1 MERTQ
6 KEDKCMW
13 SRQELKM
20 RGKMAFQRN
29 YASAVAV
36 ALLMGIISLLFGSGN
51 NSSGAQNIQSGEYG
65 NAVMDGVS
73 RITDLPN
80 FSLIAGMVGILGIL
94 SALAVFLLKIFVEA
108 VLEVGGYRFFI
119 LNQTERPKM
128 SVMLD
133 PFHSGHY
140 GNVVGTMFVMR
151 LFIGL
156 WSLLLIVPGI
166 IKAYEYLMVPYILA
180 ENPGMDRREA
190 FQISKQMMDG
200 NKMDAF
206 VMDLSFFGWHF
217 LSIFTCGLLSIFYV
231 DPYRQATFAELYAVN
246 KESAYEAGYIR

>member
-1 MERTQ
+1 
-6 KEDKCMW
+6 MW

-29 YASAVAV
+29 YTSSVAV

-51 NSSGAQNIQSGEYG
+51 TSSGAQNGQSVEFGD
-65 NAVMDGVS
+65 AVSEWGS
-73 RITDLPN
+73 RISEMPN
-80 FSLIAGMVGILGIL
+80 FHLIAGMVGILGLI
-94 SALAVFLLKIFVEA
+94 SALAVLLLKIFVEA
-108 VLEVGGYRFFI
+108 GLEVGGYRFFI

-128 SVMLD
+128 GVMLD
-133 PFHSGHY
+133 PFRSGHY
-140 GNVVGTMFVMR
+140 GNVVGTMFVMK

-156 WSLLLIVPGI
+156 WSLLLVVPGI
-166 IKAYEYLMVPYILA
+166 VKAYEYLMVPYILA

-206 VMDLSFFGWHF
+206 VMDLSFFGWYF
-217 LSIFTCGLLSIFYV
+217 LSIFTCGLLAIFYV
-231 DPYRQATFAELYAVN
+231 NPYRQATFAELYTEN
-246 KESAYEAGYIR
+246 KARAYEAGYIR